1 MKSPRRPRLALTGI
15 LSFLIL
21 LAAVTPASSAHTNYA
36 TDKPTR
42 AAAYLSSTPQSYI
55 SGGTVG
61 SHAWGLGDLYIQTY
75 VGHPGFNIF
84 ASVAGA
90 APGLVYLGHRGVSNY
105 MSRCTWQLPGV
116 NTGSE
121 TINLTCAYRH

>member
-36 TDKPTR
+36 TYKPTR

-61 SHAWGLGDLYIQTY
+61 SHAWGLGDLYIQ
-75 VGHPGFNIF
+75 IF
-84 ASVAGA
+84 SPAWPAQRRAWSTSGTE
-90 APGLVYLGHRGVSNY
+90 G
-105 MSRCTWQLPGV
+105 
-116 NTGSE
+116 
-121 TINLTCAYRH
+121 YRTT